1 MNKCENCIHADVS
14 DSPRVIKHGN
24 ITIYQN
30 ANSVNCK
37 CENIRSIN
45 ITDGEMV
52 CSEYRRKQ
60 KGGETE

>member
-14 DSPRVIKHGN
+14 DGPRVIKHGN

-30 ANSVNCK
+30 ANSVNCQ
-37 CENIRSIN
+37 CENIRSIT

-52 CSEYRRKQ
+52 CSEFKA
-60 KGGETE
+60 KEDGNE